1 MRFLLLAVLAALA
14 AVAAPLASASG
25 EDAAAVV
32 GPGESIQ
39 AAVDAASPGDT
50 IEVEPGVY
58 REAVVITTDGL
69 RLEGKGA
76 VVEPPESS
84 EPTPCDDPEATG
96 AGNGFCVLGAVDFD
110 TGDVSD
116 PVEGVTISG
125 FTVRGFP
132 SNGILAL
139 GALDAEFARNV
150 AEGNHEY
157 GIAAFVSSGTRILFN
172 RTSGSE
178 EAGIYVGD
186 SPDANATIR
195 GNETFDNLFGIFLR
209 NAEGGTVA
217 LNRVHGN
224 CLGILVLGDAPGPAG
239 EFSMTGNAVRDNT
252 RACPA
257 GEEGPPLSGV
267 GIALVG
273 AHDNSI
279 RLNLVTG
286 NRPGG
291 PSAFS
296 GGVVVIS
303 GLGEEGPT
311 GIPST
316 GNRIVGNLVL
326 GNDPDL
332 FWDERGDNVFAANI
346 CRTSSPDDLC

>member
-1 MRFLLLAVLAALA
+1 MRLLLLAVLAALA
-14 AVAAPLASASG
+14 AVAAPLASASD
-25 EDAAAVV
+25 DAATVV

-50 IEVEPGVY
+50 IRVQPGVY
-58 REAVVITTDGL
+58 REAVVITTDDL
-69 RLEGKGA
+69 ELEGKGA

-96 AGNGFCVLGAVDFD
+96 AGNGFCVLGVVDFE
-110 TGDVSD
+110 TGEVSD
-116 PVEGVTISG
+116 PVEDVTIRG

-132 SNGILAL
+132 GNGIIAL
-139 GALDAEFARNV
+139 GALGAEFAHNV
-150 AEGNHEY
+150 AEDNEEY
-157 GIAAFVSSGTRILFN
+157 GIAAFVSSGTRILSN

-186 SPDANATIR
+186 SPDANVTVR

-209 NAEGGTVA
+209 NAEGGSVA
-217 LNRVHGN
+217 FNRSHGN

-239 EFSMTGNAVRDNT
+239 EFSLTANAVRDNT
-252 RACPA
+252 RVCPA
-257 GEEGPPLSGV
+257 GEEAPPLSGV

-273 AHDNSI
+273 AHDNTL
-279 RLNLVTG
+279 RFNLITG

-291 PSAFS
+291 PTAFS
-296 GGVVVIS
+296 GGVVVVS
-303 GLGEEGPT
+303 GIAEEGAT
-311 GIPST
+311 GTPST
-316 GNRIVGNLVL
+316 GNRVSGNLVL

-332 FWDERGDNVFAANI
+332 FWDEQGDNEFTANI

>member
-1 MRFLLLAVLAALA
+1 MRFLLLAVLASLA

-25 EDAAAVV
+25 DAATVV
-32 GPGESIQ
+32 EPGESIQ

-50 IEVEPGVY
+50 IRVEPGVY
-58 REAVVITTDGL
+58 REAVVITTDDL

-84 EPTPCDDPEATG
+84 EPTPCDDPEGTE
-96 AGNGFCVLGAVDFD
+96 AGNGFCVLGVVDFE
-110 TGDVSD
+110 TGEVSD
-116 PVEGVTISG
+116 PVEDVTIRG

-132 SNGILAL
+132 GNGILAL
-139 GALDAEFARNV
+139 GALDAEFAHNV
-150 AEGNHEY
+150 AEDNHEY
-157 GIAAFVSSGTRILFN
+157 GIAAFVSSGTRILSN

-186 SPDANATIR
+186 SPDANVTVR

-209 NAEGGTVA
+209 NAEGGSVA
-217 LNRVHGN
+217 FNRAHGN

-239 EFSMTGNAVRDNT
+239 EFSLTANAVRDNT
-252 RACPA
+252 RVCPA
-257 GEEGPPLSGV
+257 GEEAPPLSGV

-279 RLNLVTG
+279 RFNLITG
-286 NRPGG
+286 NRPAG
-291 PSAFS
+291 PTAFS
-296 GGVVVIS
+296 GGVVVVS
-303 GLGEEGPT
+303 GIGEEGPT
-311 GIPST
+311 GTPST
-316 GNRIVGNLVL
+316 GNRVVGNLVL

-332 FWDERGDNVFAANI
+332 FWDEQGDNEFAANI